1 MYVKIGKY
9 ESEIMG
15 KGVCG
20 YPEILQWNP
29 QSSMVFT
36 LKIDF

>member
-20 YPEILQWNP
+20 YPGRYFNGILRVPWY
-29 QSSMVFT
+29 S
-36 LKIDF
+36 L